1 MPPSNAAPSAGAS
14 DRSLPVAD
22 QGSDQIA
29 PPVGA
34 TAADALALA
43 GGVGFDVDDL
53 LSWAAGAQAAGMRS
67 VG

>member
-14 DRSLPVAD
+14 DRSVPVAD

-29 PPVGA
+29 PVGA